1 MPHLLYCFLSSNYTP
16 SIKKKKKKGK
26 LELQYIVDEIAKCY
40 GHLENGLTV
49 SYKVK
54 HILTSWS
61 NNPTFEVFTQ
71 EQMWL
76 YAHTKNERQ
85 KAFFIIRT
93 NWNKPNSYQLVID
106 FKIYYAI
113 VLCTKKK
120 WDISMCNMDES
131 QKH

>member
-1 MPHLLYCFLSSNYTP
+1 MPHLLYCSFCPAITLHSL
-16 SIKKKKKKGK
+16 KKKKGK
-26 LELQYIVDEIAKCY
+26 WELQYIVDETATCY
-40 GHLENGLTV
+40 GHLGNGLTV

-54 HILTSWS
+54 HTLTLWY
-61 NNPTFEVFTQ
+61 NNPAFEVFSQ

-76 YAHTKNERQ
+76 HAHTKNEIQ

-106 FKIYYAI
+106 FKIYYI
-113 VLCTKKK
+113 ILLCTKKK
-120 WDISMCNMDES
+120 WDISMYNMDEF